1 MNKTASIRSDNYL
14 LTVEEAARELRI
26 SKWTIYQLIRSEEL
40 KTLTIASRRLVAS
53 DDLKDFID
61 KRRCQAPLF
70 PNTIL
75 ERFRGLRRRLA

>member
-1 MNKTASIRSDNYL
+1 MRNNLSAHLNIRIGDTIMNKTASIRSDNYL

-61 KRRCQAPLF
+61 KRRSVL
-70 PNTIL
+70 
-75 ERFRGLRRRLA
+75 

>member
-40 KTLTIASRRLVAS
+40 KTLTIASRGLVAS

-61 KRRCQAPLF
+61 KRRSVL
-70 PNTIL
+70 
-75 ERFRGLRRRLA
+75 